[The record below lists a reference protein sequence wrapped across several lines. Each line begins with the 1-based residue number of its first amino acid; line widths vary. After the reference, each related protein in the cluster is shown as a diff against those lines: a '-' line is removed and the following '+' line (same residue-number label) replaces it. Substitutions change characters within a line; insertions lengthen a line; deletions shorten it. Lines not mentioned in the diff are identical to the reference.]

1 MQAALRRADVGVQSL
16 LPLAR
21 RFATNAAAPP
31 LPPTPAIAFDIDG
44 VLLRGKQLLPTAK
57 TALRKVTRREDGGDH
72 PTGLPHIYLTNGGGM
87 QEAAKAAHLSALFD
101 INIPVA
107 SIVQSHTPMQQLLP
121 SLRDELVLTVGHS
134 REGVRNVARSYG
146 FKHLLIPEDIMHKYP
161 ESVPHL
167 TNYGIP
173 PLKEPPITH
182 YQDELTSIAAIMVLH
197 DPVEYYRDLQIC
209 LDILVHKRDKPVQLF
224 FSNPDF
230 LFSGSHASPRLAAGA
245 FRVCL
250 AALYKEYTGKELPYT
265 LFGKPYAVTYR
276 FAEKLLEEQSVEHS
290 CNVGSS
296 GQVSITPLILV
307 LFFVLVVISASR
319 MCQSSCRWQTRVTRL
334 WYRRQSCQR
343 HSWCECCGSA
353 LEQRARALRRDCQ
366 EYASGRTTKV

>member
-1 MQAALRRADVGVQSL
+1 L

-31 LPPTPAIAFDIDG
+31 LPSTPAIAFDIDG

-87 QEAAKAAHLSALFD
+87 QEAAKAAQLSALFD

-134 REGVRNVARSYG
+134 REGVRNVARAYG

-161 ESVPHL
+161 LCVPHL
-167 TNYGIP
+167 TNYGVP

-276 FAEKLLEEQSVEHS
+276 FAEKLLEEQSVEHRCS
-290 CNVGSS
+290 VG
-296 GQVSITPLILV
+296 
-307 LFFVLVVISASR
+307 FVMWCSACMLSRSVISN
-319 MCQSSCRWQTRVTRL
+319 C
-334 WYRRQSCQR
+334 
-343 HSWCECCGSA
+343 SA
-353 LEQRARALRRDCQ
+353 LKDSCFLLCFLHLLCVSELSPLANTCPTCTVSATILPATFVVRMLRVRIGAVCSCAR
-366 EYASGRTTKV
+366 G